1 MLSKALIISSLVWCV
16 SSESVLIIGG
26 EVDSILHPSIA
37 QVQLDLNCIAKV
49 VVIMFRCWFLENEAH
64 CPLFRLKATVPVD
77 CLILVYLICPTQTGK
92 KQHLD

>member
-37 QVQLDLNCIAKV
+37 QVQLDVNCIAKV
-49 VVIMFRCWFLENEAH
+49 VVIMFRCWFLEAN
-64 CPLFRLKATVPVD
+64 CPLFRLKAMVLVD